1 MGRIVVGVDG
11 SDHSIAALRWAIEEA
26 RLRHDTIEAFSAWS
40 YPIVAVPGAVVPL
53 EPLADQGA
61 DAMDHLDRAIKAAGA
76 DRTDVTVTPIVA
88 EGDAAR
94 LLIEASKDADLLVV
108 GARGHGAIAGFLL
121 GSVTQHVTRHAHC
134 PVAVIPGASA
144 A

>member
-1 MGRIVVGVDG
+1 MKRIVVGVDG
-11 SDHSIAALRWAIEEA
+11 SESSIAALRWALEEA
-26 RLRHDTIEAFSAWS
+26 QLRGDSIEVISAWT

-61 DAMDHLDRAIKAAGA
+61 DALAHLQHAIDTCGA
-76 DRTDVTVTPIVA
+76 DRSGLTVNPIVQ

-94 LLIEASKDADLLVV
+94 VLLEAAKDADLLVV

-121 GSVTQHVTRHAHC
+121 GSVTQHVTRHAPC
-134 PVAVIPGASA
+134 PVAVIPSPARA
-144 A
+144 

>member
-11 SDHSIAALRWAIEEA
+11 SENSVAALRWAVGEA
-26 RLRHDTIEAFSAWS
+26 RLRGDTVEAFAAWS

-53 EPLADQGA
+53 EPLADQAA
-61 DAMDHLDRAIKAAGA
+61 DALQHLQIAIAKIDAGN
-76 DRTDVTVTPIVA
+76 TDVAIEPVVA

-94 LLIEASKDADLLVV
+94 LLIDASKDADLIVV
-108 GARGHGAIAGFLL
+108 GSRGHGAFAGFLL

-134 PVAVIPGASA
+134 PVAVIPGTGRS
-144 A
+144 